1 MPSFWNKDKGLTY
14 VASNYNME
22 TGTHGGHEQEHK
34 EEIER
39 ITNEIVDK
47 KVNEILGDLI
57 QSTYY
62 QALGDLL
69 NALKVDINS
78 IVEIAFSNAAEIF
91 YGEKCQ
97 SSIKT
102 ALYNEVVKNLKTD
115 YTLQ

>member
-1 MPSFWNKDKGLTY
+1 MPSFWSKDRGFSY

-39 ITNEIVDK
+39 ITNEIIDK
-47 KVNEILGDLI
+47 KVSEILDEVI
-57 QSTYY
+57 SNTYY
-62 QALGDLL
+62 QALNDLL
-69 NALKVDINS
+69 SALKVDINS
-78 IVEIAFSNAAEIF
+78 IVEVAFSNAAEIF

-97 SSIKT
+97 SSIKN

-115 YTLQ
+115 YIVR